1 MPPYFYGRAKRPRVV
16 SYFTLREMMY
26 TPCLH
31 RSRARRSLT
40 PQPCSLDSILS
51 STSSAAPR
59 PVLTLGLRRAS
70 SLSFSLQIRARET
83 PSLAANSRLCIVRE
97 ATPSDRC
104 PNIRAHTMRE
114 NADSRTS
121 RLTTRRAQ
129 HALSHRHD
137 TLSFLSH
144 QSTAADT

>member
-51 STSSAAPR
+51 STSVLQHLSSR
-59 PVLTLGLRRAS
+59 PDSRPPS